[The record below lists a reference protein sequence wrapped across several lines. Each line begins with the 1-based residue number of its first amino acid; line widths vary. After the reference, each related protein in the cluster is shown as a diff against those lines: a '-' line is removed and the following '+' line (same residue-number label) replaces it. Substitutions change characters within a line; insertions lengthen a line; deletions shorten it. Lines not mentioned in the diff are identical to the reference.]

1 MMYEDY
7 DDFSLVGNGL
17 RKGAGGAGGGSCT
30 GAAGMLKTK
39 SNKSTGKNGGNG
51 YEDGCYTT
59 KHVRVATQKIE
70 AAKRKGKGTRTK
82 RGGAK

>member
-7 DDFSLVGNGL
+7 DDFSLTGNGL
-17 RKGAGGAGGGSCT
+17 RKGGGG
-30 GAAGMLKTK
+30 GGGVGLGKTK
-39 SNKSTGKNGGNG
+39 SKNLRNGGDSG
-51 YEDGCYTT
+51 AGGCYTT

-70 AAKRKGKGTRTK
+70 AAKRKGKGTRSK

>member
-7 DDFSLVGNGL
+7 DDFSLTGNGL
-17 RKGAGGAGGGSCT
+17 RKGGGGGGGGCGMGKTKSKNLRNGGGSSDS
-30 GAAGMLKTK
+30 GAG
-39 SNKSTGKNGGNG
+39 
-51 YEDGCYTT
+51 GCYTT

-70 AAKRKGKGTRTK
+70 AAKRKGKGTRSK

>member
-17 RKGAGGAGGGSCT
+17 RKGAGGGGGI
-30 GAAGMLKTK
+30 GMEKTK
-39 SNKSTGKNGGNG
+39 TNKSTGKNGGNG